1 MVIEDKIRN
10 ILSETESGFRKIL
23 SYELV
28 KSDLTGKTYEVTFK
42 EVISGVSGVD
52 TTRVFILI
60 KDLAT

>member
-1 MVIEDKIRN
+1 MDVKDKIRD

-28 KSDLTGKTYEVTFK
+28 ESDLTGKTYEVTFK
-42 EVISGVSGVD
+42 EVICGVSGVD
-52 TTRVFILI
+52 TKRIWISI